1 MLFVHCPNR
10 QHIEKGTSLSMERP
24 DVKRTHCSY
33 VLYYSCIMVLCIPQY
48 FAHLYM
54 HYALHTITCT
64 TTPADDL
71 ALAICAG
78 ESLGAGFR
86 SSLQAFVDPDSIHL
100 KETVCFWINMFL
112 SIAQCKL
119 QPLACRQLPLLA
131 AKSLN
136 HQVLAPDPLGFHET
150 PNCPPQKGCDS
161 YIMDSGWSQRLMLD
175 AKRLDS

>member
-1 MLFVHCPNR
+1 MAHL
-10 QHIEKGTSLSMERP
+10 

-48 FAHLYM
+48 FAQLYM

-86 SSLQAFVDPDSIHL
+86 SSLQASISQPL
-100 KETVCFWINMFL
+100 SPGGPKFYTFERDCMFL
-112 SIAQCKL
+112 DQHVSIN
-119 QPLACRQLPLLA
+119 R
-131 AKSLN
+131 S
-136 HQVLAPDPLGFHET
+136 
-150 PNCPPQKGCDS
+150 
-161 YIMDSGWSQRLMLD
+161 M
-175 AKRLDS
+175 

>member
-1 MLFVHCPNR
+1 MAHL
-10 QHIEKGTSLSMERP
+10 

-33 VLYYSCIMVLCIPQY
+33 VLYYSCIMVLCDNVHSTI
-48 FAHLYM
+48 FCTFV
-54 HYALHTITCT
+54 YALCIQSH
-64 TTPADDL
+64 
-71 ALAICAG
+71 ALPLLQMTWRSRSVQEKVWAQVFAAVCRPRFH
-78 ESLGAGFR
+78 SLWV
-86 SSLQAFVDPDSIHL
+86 LVDQDSIHL

-131 AKSLN
+131 AKSPN

>member
-1 MLFVHCPNR
+1 
-10 QHIEKGTSLSMERP
+10 MEHP

-86 SSLQAFVDPDSIHL
+86 SSLQASI
-100 KETVCFWINMFL
+100 
-112 SIAQCKL
+112 S
-119 QPLACRQLPLLA
+119 QPLSPGGPKFYTYVFGSTYFYQSLNVNCNPSHADSCPSWQQKVRITKFLPLTPLA
-131 AKSLN
+131 SMK
-136 HQVLAPDPLGFHET
+136 
-150 PNCPPQKGCDS
+150 PQT
-161 YIMDSGWSQRLMLD
+161 
-175 AKRLDS
+175 AHPKRVVIHT

>member
-1 MLFVHCPNR
+1 MSR
-10 QHIEKGTSLSMERP
+10 GHIAAMCSTSPALWCCAF
-24 DVKRTHCSY
+24 HNILHICI
-33 VLYYSCIMVLCIPQY
+33 CIMRYIQSRALPLLQMTWRSRSVQEKVWAQVFAAVCRPRFHSLWVL
-48 FAHLYM
+48 
-54 HYALHTITCT
+54 
-64 TTPADDL
+64 
-71 ALAICAG
+71 
-78 ESLGAGFR
+78 
-86 SSLQAFVDPDSIHL
+86 VDPDSIHL
-100 KETVCFWINMFL
+100 KETICFWINMFL

-131 AKSLN
+131 AKSPN

>member
-1 MLFVHCPNR
+1 
-10 QHIEKGTSLSMERP
+10 MEHP

-86 SSLQAFVDPDSIHL
+86 SSLQASISQPL
-100 KETVCFWINMFL
+100 SPGGPKFYTFLYICFWINIFL

-131 AKSLN
+131 AKSPN

>member
-1 MLFVHCPNR
+1 
-10 QHIEKGTSLSMERP
+10 MEHP

-33 VLYYSCIMVLCIPQY
+33 VLYFSCIMVLCIPQY

-86 SSLQAFVDPDSIHL
+86 SSLQAFESWWTQILYIWKRLYVFGSTCFYQSLNVNCNPSHADS
-100 KETVCFWINMFL
+100 CPSW
-112 SIAQCKL
+112 
-119 QPLACRQLPLLA
+119 RQKARITKFLPL
-131 AKSLN
+131 
-136 HQVLAPDPLGFHET
+136 T
-150 PNCPPQKGCDS
+150 PSASMKPQT
-161 YIMDSGWSQRLMLD
+161 
-175 AKRLDS
+175 AHPKRVVIHT

>member
-1 MLFVHCPNR
+1 
-10 QHIEKGTSLSMERP
+10 MEHP

-33 VLYYSCIMVLCIPQY
+33 VLYFSCIMVLCIPQY
-48 FAHLYM
+48 FAHLYICIM
-54 HYALHTITCT
+54 RYIQSRALPLLQMTWRSRSVQEKVWAQVFAAVCRPRFH
-64 TTPADDL
+64 
-71 ALAICAG
+71 
-78 ESLGAGFR
+78 SLWV
-86 SSLQAFVDPDSIHL
+86 LVDPNSIHL

-131 AKSLN
+131 AKSPN

>member
-1 MLFVHCPNR
+1 
-10 QHIEKGTSLSMERP
+10 MEHP

-33 VLYYSCIMVLCIPQY
+33 VLYFSCIMVLCIPQY

-86 SSLQAFVDPDSIHL
+86 SSLQAFESWWTQILYIWKRLYVFGSTCFYQSLNVNCNPSHADSCPSWRQ
-100 KETVCFWINMFL
+100 KAWITKFL
-112 SIAQCKL
+112 PL
-119 QPLACRQLPLLA
+119 TPLASM
-131 AKSLN
+131 K
-136 HQVLAPDPLGFHET
+136 
-150 PNCPPQKGCDS
+150 PQT
-161 YIMDSGWSQRLMLD
+161 
-175 AKRLDS
+175 AHPKRVVIHT